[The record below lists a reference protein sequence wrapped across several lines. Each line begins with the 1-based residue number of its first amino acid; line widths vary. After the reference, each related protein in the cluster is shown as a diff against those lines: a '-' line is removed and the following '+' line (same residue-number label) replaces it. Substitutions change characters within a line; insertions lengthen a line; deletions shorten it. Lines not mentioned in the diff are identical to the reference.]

1 MLNFDLICPKAPHLW
16 LYFDFLS
23 SLLANL
29 SHALSTGDLLLD
41 QDTMLGQAPTQEAF
55 VQSEWRGGFSIV
67 SEHARGNP
75 KFCNS
80 IPSIPFI
87 LIHLPFICWLV
98 ANFFSPPSCCT
109 HKLPNRRYLSK
120 STLLKRSCQ
129 IDLTSVRKL
138 PKIEKVRP
146 SYKSMQCKTG
156 KTARLCASHYWTAEN
171 WSHKF
176 QTLQLFV
183 SNI

>member
-1 MLNFDLICPKAPHLW
+1 MRFQLVTSSLIRIRCLARLQLRRHLFSRNDVVGFLLFLNIRGAILNSATAFQVSR
-16 LYFDFLS
+16 LYF
-23 SLLANL
+23 
-29 SHALSTGDLLLD
+29 
-41 QDTMLGQAPTQEAF
+41 
-55 VQSEWRGGFSIV
+55 
-67 SEHARGNP
+67 
-75 KFCNS
+75 
-80 IPSIPFI
+80 
-87 LIHLPFICWLV
+87 IHLPFICWLV

-171 WSHKF
+171 
-176 QTLQLFV
+176 
-183 SNI
+183 

>member
-1 MLNFDLICPKAPHLW
+1 MRFQLVTSSLIRIRCLARLQLRRHLFSRNDVVGFLLFLNMRGAILNSATAFQVSRLYLYTCHSFVGLW
-16 LYFDFLS
+16 L
-23 SLLANL
+23 
-29 SHALSTGDLLLD
+29 
-41 QDTMLGQAPTQEAF
+41 
-55 VQSEWRGGFSIV
+55 I
-67 SEHARGNP
+67 
-75 KFCNS
+75 
-80 IPSIPFI
+80 
-87 LIHLPFICWLV
+87 
-98 ANFFSPPSCCT
+98 FFSPPSCCT

-138 PKIEKVRP
+138 PKIVKVRP
-146 SYKSMQCKTG
+146 SHTSMQCKTG